1 MIPVRRLLAD
11 LVDFLY
17 PPSCF
22 ACRTNTRIDGLCLS
36 CAGQLRPVR
45 APQCNI
51 CGLPYA
57 SQADTSRPCA
67 RCLAKTP
74 SYRSARSCLIYDTT
88 SPLAALIRRFKYD
101 RDVGLAPILASLL
114 LRHLPALYPFDLILP
129 VPLHRER
136 LGWRGFNQAVLLGR
150 RLSRHTRKPLLLRSL
165 VRQRATR
172 PQVELGEADRLHNVR
187 DAFAVSDP
195 DLVDRRRIL
204 LIDDVFTTGATVDE
218 CARTLRRAGAIQV
231 DVLTLAR
238 TGIA

>member
-1 MIPVRRLLAD
+1 
-11 LVDFLY
+11 
-17 PPSCF
+17 
-22 ACRTNTRIDGLCLS
+22 
-36 CAGQLRPVR
+36 
-45 APQCNI
+45 
-51 CGLPYA
+51 
-57 SQADTSRPCA
+57 
-67 RCLAKTP
+67 
-74 SYRSARSCLIYDTT
+74 
-88 SPLAALIRRFKYD
+88 
-101 RDVGLAPILASLL
+101 
-114 LRHLPALYPFDLILP
+114 
-129 VPLHRER
+129 
-136 LGWRGFNQAVLLGR
+136 
-150 RLSRHTRKPLLLRSL
+150 L